1 MKTFKKLLCVM
12 LALLMCLS
20 SAAVAVSAEDDMN
33 VLYKDIVFEAFGDM
47 IKSDYPKY
55 RYIYSYNAD
64 GSTVDEG
71 ETPDYIIGWLNSGG
85 TAWAVVERVIGD
97 YYFTYGCICQP
108 FDLGYFICS
117 TKENKCYSLDDAWE
131 AQLPNIELAFAK
143 AGKHIDEV
151 DNRITNYRSKIM
163 TELGWKGATD
173 VIWYECLAEYNAD
186 GSETKVGE
194 MAGYVLFFAQK
205 GPWNEETVFETIG
218 NYRLNAATSFDP
230 GYAIYSVKENKI
242 YSLRQAYNENMLNME
257 KVLESAGTK
266 VTLYAPEFE
275 AYLKTTPA
283 YKELASS
290 WDFDAHPWY
299 SYKEVYYYAN
309 GKGAEK
315 MPEATPDYV
324 LIDGTLN
331 MSSPSI
337 SYGVIGDYVLFC
349 ENCGN
354 PDCLGYFVYTPED
367 GKMRTLKEA
376 YDAGVEGIG
385 NVFTDLGLG
394 LRMGDAD
401 GDGRLTI
408 KDATY
413 IQKYLAK
420 VEGINPPAGFMGHD
434 ACGNGP
440 DGISVADFDVNGKVN
455 IKDATAIQK
464 KLAKIAT

>member
-1 MKTFKKLLCVM
+1 MKRLLSSVLVLVM
-12 LALLMCLS
+12 LFSVTL
-20 SAAVAVSAEDDMN
+20 VASAEETN
-33 VLYKDIVFEAFGDM
+33 ETSNELYKDIVFEAFGDM

-55 RYIYSYNAD
+55 RYIHSYNAD

-71 ETPDYIIGWLNSGG
+71 ETPDYIVGWLNAGG

-108 FDLGYFICS
+108 YDLGYFICS

-131 AQLPNIELAFAK
+131 YKLPNVEIAFAK
-143 AGKHIDEV
+143 AGKHIDEI
-151 DNRITNYRSKIM
+151 DNEYTLYRSRILSI
-163 TELGWKGATD
+163 LGWEDTEET
-173 VIWYECLAEYNAD
+173 IRYNCLGEYNAD
-186 GSETKVGE
+186 GTET
-194 MAGYVLFFAQK
+194 AGSATPDYAVIFAHK
-205 GPWNEETVFETIG
+205 GAWTEDIEPHVIG
-218 NYRLNAATSFDP
+218 NYCWHGSTGYDP
-230 GYAIYSVKENKI
+230 GYIVYSLAEDKI
-242 YSLRQAYNENMLNME
+242 YTLREAYNDDLPGVEFALG
-257 KVLESAGTK
+257 KVGTK
-266 VTLYAPEFE
+266 VTWYAPEFE
-275 AYLKTTPA
+275 DYLKKTPA

-290 WDFDAHPWY
+290 WDFDAYPWY
-299 SYKEVYYYAN
+299 SYKEVYYYTD
-309 GKGAEK
+309 GKGTDK
-315 MPEATPDYV
+315 MPETTPDYV

-331 MSSPSI
+331 MSSPSF

-385 NVFTDLGLG
+385 NVFTDYGLG
-394 LRMGDAD
+394 LLMGDAD

-420 VEGINPPAGFMGHD
+420 VEGINPPADFMGHD
-434 ACGNGP
+434 ACRNGP
-440 DGISVADFDVNGKVN
+440 DGISVADFDINGKVN

-464 KLAKIAT
+464 RLAKIDI

>member
-1 MKTFKKLLCVM
+1 MKRLLSFV
-12 LALLMCLS
+12 LVLVTLFSVTL
-20 SAAVAVSAEDDMN
+20 VASAEETAETSDE
-33 VLYKDIVFEAFGDM
+33 LYKDIVFEAFGDT

-55 RYIYSYNAD
+55 RYIHSYNAD

-71 ETPDYIIGWLNSGG
+71 ETPDYIVGWLNAGG

-131 AQLPNIELAFAK
+131 AQLPNIELAFSK

-151 DNRITNYRSKIM
+151 DNEITNYRSKIIA
-163 TELGWKGATD
+163 ELGWEGTTD
-173 VIWYECLAEYNAD
+173 VIWYECLAEYDSDGFEIKAEETAD
-186 GSETKVGE
+186 
-194 MAGYVLFFAQK
+194 YVLFFAQK
-205 GPWNEETVFETIG
+205 GLWNEEAKIESIG
-218 NYRLNAATSFDP
+218 NYRLNASASYDP

-242 YSLRQAYNENMLNME
+242 YSLRRAYNENLLNME
-257 KVLESAGTK
+257 NVLENVGTK

-275 AYLKTTPA
+275 EYLKATPA

-290 WDFDAHPWY
+290 WEFDKYQWY
-299 SYKEVYYYAN
+299 SYSEVYYYTD
-309 GKGAEK
+309 GKGADE
-315 MPEATPDYV
+315 MPEETPDYV
-324 LIDGTLN
+324 LINGTLV
-331 MSSPSI
+331 MSSPSF

-376 YDAGVEGIG
+376 YDAGVEGIEK
-385 NVFTDLGLG
+385 VFTDFGLG
-394 LRMGDAD
+394 LLMGDAD

-440 DGISVADFDVNGKVN
+440 DGIYVADLDVNGKVN

-464 KLAKIAT
+464 KLAKIKG